1 MFFHAEVE
9 IPYMFLYDFNK
20 NEYLCRQINRN
31 LYGTL

>member
-9 IPYMFLYDFNK
+9 KSYMLLGDFNE

-31 LYGTL
+31 LTI